1 MASIERKGWGVL
13 VGLLLGLLAATAAS
27 AQGDFLISAGRTGGN
42 YDFIAGRIQTVLI
55 TQLRENAMIAESEGS
70 IENLERLA
78 DPANPVNVALAQADA
93 LAVYLHEHPDFAG
106 SFSVLSD
113 IGNECVF
120 LVTSRNAGITSAV
133 DLKASAGRAISV
145 VAPASGAA
153 LTYRLMSHVDGEYGN
168 TRTVYVDAMEVLA
181 KLKAS
186 PDSTEVQGL
195 MLVQR
200 PRIVS
205 PPLEVV
211 FNNFEA
217 YRFVPIRPSDLDSP
231 TLPNGRPVYS
241 FKPVTMRKQ
250 TFDTM
255 CTDGLV
261 LASKTKLSTDQLGT
275 LTTMFVEFSETITP
289 SRAR

>member
-1 MASIERKGWGVL
+1 MASIEWKRWGVR
-13 VGLLLGLLAATAAS
+13 VGLLLGLLAATGAS
-27 AQGDFLISAGRTGGN
+27 AQGDFVISGGRTGGN

-55 TQLRENAMIAESEGS
+55 TQLSENAMIVQSDGS
-70 IENLERLA
+70 MGNLDRLA
-78 DPANPVNVALAQADA
+78 DPASPVNVVLSQADA
-93 LAVYLHEHPDFAG
+93 LAVYLHEHPDLAD

-120 LVTSRNAGITSAV
+120 LVTSRDSGIAGAA
-133 DLKASAGRAISV
+133 DLKTSAGRAISV
-145 VAPASGAA
+145 VAPDSGAA
-153 LTYRLMSHVDGEYGN
+153 LTYRLMSHVDGAYGN
-168 TRTVYVDAMEVLA
+168 TRTVYVDAVEVLA
-181 KLKAS
+181 KLEAS
-186 PDSTEVQGL
+186 PDSAETQGL

-211 FNNFEA
+211 FGNPEA
-217 YRFVPIRPSDLDSP
+217 YRFVPFRPGDLASP

-261 LASKTKLSTDQLGT
+261 LASKKKLSAEQQST
-275 LTTMFVEFSETITP
+275 LAKMFVEFSETITP
-289 SRAR
+289 SPVR